1 MILLITTLAN
11 DLYFAVN
18 FMGFDQ
24 VFITANVKHME
35 LGCSLKQRLC
45 EIFKTSNEYAQPEN
59 GFCY

>member
-1 MILLITTLAN
+1 
-11 DLYFAVN
+11 
-18 FMGFDQ
+18 MGFDQ